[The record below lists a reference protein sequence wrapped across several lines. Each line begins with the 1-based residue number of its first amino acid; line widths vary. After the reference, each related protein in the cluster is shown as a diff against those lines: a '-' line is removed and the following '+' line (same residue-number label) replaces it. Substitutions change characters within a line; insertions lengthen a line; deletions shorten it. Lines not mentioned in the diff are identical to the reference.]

1 MKDKFEVRK
10 MVKMK
15 LTTKTN
21 RFSQIA
27 IVIMIII
34 FIMNFFLSDCNLFWI
49 FLSGGGNIVD
59 YAGESYA
66 TVFENFQLYRLI
78 TYGYT
83 QTAIWHLLANVL
95 GLWYVS
101 FYLEKKIGTIR
112 FMLVFHIGLIAAG
125 ATLLVFYPSSFNYG
139 ASPAIFACLGMLANW
154 LTQNKG
160 LWDEYKSQ
168 KGYHFLMYYL
178 VLSNI
183 LGVCTLVFHFLGFSV
198 GFLLGFVVKEK

>member
-1 MKDKFEVRK
+1 MKVKFEVRK
-10 MVKMK
+10 MMRMK

-83 QTAIWHLLANVL
+83 QTAIWHL
-95 GLWYVS
+95 
-101 FYLEKKIGTIR
+101 
-112 FMLVFHIGLIAAG
+112 
-125 ATLLVFYPSSFNYG
+125 
-139 ASPAIFACLGMLANW
+139 
-154 LTQNKG
+154 
-160 LWDEYKSQ
+160 
-168 KGYHFLMYYL
+168 
-178 VLSNI
+178 
-183 LGVCTLVFHFLGFSV
+183 
-198 GFLLGFVVKEK
+198 